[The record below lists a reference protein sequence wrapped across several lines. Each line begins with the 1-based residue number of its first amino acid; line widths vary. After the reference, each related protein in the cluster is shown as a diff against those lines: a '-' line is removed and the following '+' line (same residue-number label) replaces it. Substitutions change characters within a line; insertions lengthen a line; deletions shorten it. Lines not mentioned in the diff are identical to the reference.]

1 MPIGCI
7 AASSA
12 GRNRVI
18 ASPTS
23 GWWTD
28 DDGRADIR
36 PLALTT
42 AAGFRR
48 ARTAPSFISPPGIRG
63 AERKEEQTVLR
74 TYDATAIKLRQQEML
89 QDAERRR
96 LASRVNR
103 QERTTGSARSALSL
117 RFAWAR

>member
-7 AASSA
+7 AVPDVVA
-12 GRNRVI
+12 GGRVI
-18 ASPTS
+18 E
-23 GWWTD
+23 GRWWTD
-28 DDGRADIR
+28 DDGRADIQ
-36 PLALTT
+36 PPELTT
-42 AAGFRR
+42 AAGSRQAR
-48 ARTAPSFISPPGIRG
+48 AVPSFISPPGIRG

-103 QERTTGSARSALSL
+103 QERTTDSARSALSL
-117 RFAWAR
+117 RFVWAR